1 VERARHVEVQ
11 ILGLADGR
19 VLALGERDCSVQ
31 RRHQKVAEETPSPGV
46 SAGLR
51 ERMLAAAV
59 RAGEAV
65 GYRGAGT
72 VECLVDGGTGSFVF
86 LEMNTR
92 LQVEHPVTELV
103 TGIDLVEQ
111 QFLIAAGEPPSFDP
125 AAVTPTGHAI
135 ELRVYAE
142 DPVRFLPGPGRITEW
157 EEPAGAGVRVDAGA
171 GSFVFL
177 EMNTRLQ
184 VEHPVT
190 ELVTGIDLVEQQFRI
205 AAEEPPSFDPAA
217 MTSTGHA
224 LELRVYA
231 EDPVRFLP
239 GPGTITEWAEPAGD
253 GVRVDAGYQ
262 AGNTVTPFY
271 DPLLAKLCVHG
282 ADRAQALDRAREAVA
297 AFHITGPK
305 TNLAFHADLL
315 TSPGF
320 VSGDY
325 DTSLVSKLRPR

>member
-1 VERARHVEVQ
+1 
-11 ILGLADGR
+11 
-19 VLALGERDCSVQ
+19 
-31 RRHQKVAEETPSPGV
+31 
-46 SAGLR
+46 
-51 ERMLAAAV
+51 MLAAAV
-59 RAGEAV
+59 QAGEAV

-72 VECLVDGGTGSFVF
+72 VECLVDVGAGAFVF

-111 QFLIAAGEPPSFDP
+111 QFLVAAGEPPSFDP
-125 AAVTPTGHAI
+125 AAVRA
-135 ELRVYAE
+135 V
-142 DPVRFLPGPGRITEW
+142 
-157 EEPAGAGVRVDAGA
+157 
-171 GSFVFL
+171 
-177 EMNTRLQ
+177 
-184 VEHPVT
+184 
-190 ELVTGIDLVEQQFRI
+190 
-205 AAEEPPSFDPAA
+205 
-217 MTSTGHA
+217 GHA

-253 GVRVDAGYQ
+253 GIRVDAGYQ

-282 ADRAQALDRAREAVA
+282 ADRAQALERAREAVA
-297 AFHITGPK
+297 AFRITGPK

-315 TSPGF
+315 TSPEF